1 MLSYRILDKHWF
13 LLPTSFH
20 ALLSDSRQALVPLA
34 RKNCSLQVR
43 SFAMAAA
50 ALFKLKLPSQSS
62 VQELCCLQ
70 QRGCAGRVCFVGTS
84 SLKAFTA
91 LAMAGDHGV
100 ATSAEP
106 TLRHNASTSGSK
118 QALLSLSNKANLE
131 FLGRSLIDLG
141 YTIISTGGTA
151 EALEKASIAVQKVE
165 ELTDFPEMLDGRVK
179 TLHPNI
185 HGGILARREFNTHM
199 EELKQWN
206 IGTIDIV
213 IVNLYPFYDTV
224 TASKAV
230 SFENGVEKIDIGGPA
245 MIRAAAKNHKDVL
258 VVVDPEDYGPLIEH
272 LQEKGSTEDQL
283 FRRRLAW
290 KAFQHVASYD
300 SAVAEWLWKQTSA
313 GDFAPALTVPLSK
326 SSSLRYGE
334 NPHQKAAFYV
344 DRSLAD
350 VDRGGIATALQH
362 HGKEM
367 SYNNYLDA
375 DAAWNCVS
383 EFSSPTCV
391 IVKHTNPCGVASR
404 ENLIEAYKLAVEADP
419 VSAFGGIVAFNVE
432 VDEALHKGVYRDSGS
447 FAWFDKKGSSFCMG
461 EYSDYGIPEIEG

>member
-1 MLSYRILDKHWF
+1 MEIPLE
-13 LLPTSFH
+13 TC
-20 ALLSDSRQALVPLA
+20 QALNAHDDYTMKIVVPRIDKL
-34 RKNCSLQVR
+34 K
-43 SFAMAAA
+43 
-50 ALFKLKLPSQSS
+50 FKLQGSKDEDSFCITYLDGEDVIFGMPRNHKVDSAIYSMKEKVEFTYKGKKYEIQARVSGNTIPMAGGDAEPSTP
-62 VQELCCLQ
+62 
-70 QRGCAGRVCFVGTS
+70 GTS
-84 SLKAFTA
+84 S
-91 LAMAGDHGV
+91 MAEV
-100 ATSAEP
+100 E
-106 TLRHNASTSGSK
+106 SGLELDDEDWEDVRSK
-118 QALLSLSNKANLE
+118 QALFSLSNKANLE

-151 EALEKASIAVQKVE
+151 EALEKASIAVRKVE

-179 TLHPNI
+179 TLHPHI
-185 HGGILARREFNTHM
+185 HGGILARRDFNTHM
-199 EELKQWN
+199 EQLKQWN

-245 MIRAAAKNHKDVL
+245 MIRAAAKNHRDVL

-272 LQEKGSTEDQL
+272 LQEKGNTEDHI

-313 GDFAPALTVPLSK
+313 GDFAPALTVPLSE

-362 HGKEM
+362 HGKV
-367 SYNNYLDA
+367 YIA
-375 DAAWNCVS
+375 VS
-383 EFSSPTCV
+383 FESVHVYCLQF
-391 IVKHTNPCGVASR
+391 
-404 ENLIEAYKLAVEADP
+404 Y
-419 VSAFGGIVAFNVE
+419 SAT
-432 VDEALHKGVYRDSGS
+432 
-447 FAWFDKKGSSFCMG
+447 
-461 EYSDYGIPEIEG
+461 